1 MQTMSSLLVF
11 ITFSCLL
18 LIRIIP
24 YSSKAY
30 YSFGGFREYF
40 YEDDYFGTG
49 SLVVHLKS
57 NSNATVDVP
66 LSIAYSEAKDGDLR
80 IINDLIESCRANHS
94 LRIYF
99 TATFDQRIISF
110 LTISNNDDAKN
121 ITYIDCPF
129 KVSVQASR
137 YGPDD

>member
-1 MQTMSSLLVF
+1 MFF
-11 ITFSCLL
+11 ICLL

-24 YSSKAY
+24 FLTLYSSKAY
-30 YSFGGFREYF
+30 YSFGGLYERF
-40 YEDDYFGTG
+40 YEDDYFGTA

-66 LSIAYSEAKDGDLR
+66 LSIVYSEAKDSYLS
-80 IINDLIESCRANHS
+80 IINDIIKRCRANYS

-99 TATFDQRIISF
+99 AATFGQRISF